1 MIDLNLKTTMNIQ
14 LNINDTEYKETI
26 DPTKDLNDNPKFL
39 LLKKYTA
46 EKDEDKQSKIAK
58 RFNKKY
64 KIDIEDYIENLELNF
79 VTLTLKEMGFSK
91 ELINFISTLSLNNQS
106 KVFSQIMDKVDEEIK
121 EE

>member
-91 ELINFISTLSLNNQS
+91 ELINFISTLSQNNQS